1 MGFFV
6 ASPKSSS
13 WSTAEVGAAALFRT
27 LQPKLEAVGITR
39 LADVTGLDR
48 VGVPV
53 VLAVRPLGRSLAVS
67 QGKGLTREQAAVSA
81 ILEAMELHHAERH
94 RLPLRYG
101 RDDELARLRLVALEP
116 LPYRRGADRE
126 RRRPLLWVEGRD
138 LADGDSRWLP
148 YELVHAD
155 YSLPQPAASGLFAQ
169 STSGLGAGKTPSGAI
184 RHALLEAVERDG
196 LALALADPAP
206 PPARLLDLEDIED
219 ADCRAVLDRMAA
231 AGIAVAALDATSDL
245 AIATISCR
253 LIERREGSAAM
264 AHPAEGSAADPVP
277 ERALLKALLEAAQAR
292 LAFISGTRD
301 DLGPLDYVALDAERE
316 RAFWLACADADWPR
330 RTLALLPRGPAD
342 DDQAIIDWV
351 RARLAGAGLDQVIV
365 VDLGD
370 PGLGVPVA
378 RVVVPGLEP
387 PPHPTHA
394 PGVRALAARRAPS

>member
-1 MGFFV
+1 V
-6 ASPKSSS
+6 DATALLHDLRPQLPK
-13 WSTAEVGAAALFRT
+13 
-27 LQPKLEAVGITR
+27 VGITR
-39 LADVTGLDR
+39 LANVTGLDR
-48 VGVPV
+48 LGLPV

-67 QGKGLTREQAAVSA
+67 QGKGLTLDQASVSA

-101 RDDELARLRLVALEP
+101 RADELASQQRLVDLER
-116 LPYRRGADRE
+116 LPYRHGAGRD
-126 RRRPLLWVEGRD
+126 RRRPLLWVEGID
-138 LADGDSRWLP
+138 LGDGGNCWLP

-169 STSGLGAGKTPSGAI
+169 STSGLGAGGTRSGAI

-196 LALALADPAP
+196 LALALADPGP
-206 PPARLLDLEDIED
+206 PTARLLDLDTVAD
-219 ADCRAVLDRMAA
+219 ADCRAVLATIAA
-231 AGIAVAALDATSDL
+231 AGLAVAALDVTSDL

-253 LIERREGSAAM
+253 LIERRERAAAM

-301 DLGPLDYVALDAERE
+301 DLGPLDYIALDAERE
-316 RAFWLACADADWPR
+316 RGFWLACADADWPR
-330 RTLALLPRGPAD
+330 RTVAALPRGPVD
-342 DDQAIIDWV
+342 DDEAVIDWV
-351 RARLAGAGLDQVIV
+351 RARLAGAGLHQVVV

-370 PGLGVPVA
+370 PDLGVAVV
-378 RVVVPGLEP
+378 RIVVPGLEP

-394 PGVRALAARRAPS
+394 PGARALALRRVRP